1 MKEKEIAKDKQDVN
15 KKEWEAPKLFCLDK
29 GKTEGGSFT
38 GHTESHSYAPGND
51 AS

>member
-29 GKTEGGSFT
+29 GKTEGGTTSTFNESTT
-38 GHTESHSYAPGND
+38 GNAVS
-51 AS
+51 